1 MPGAVVKGRGVSRPT
16 PSYCSL
22 LLGGFLSG
30 MKAVLGEGGS
40 LWEWV
45 WKFWMWVLS
54 SGEKQ
59 EPPTLIILLKRCFL
73 SALSVEAC
81 PVFYGAVGT
90 VFIGSKTLLNST
102 FDLVDATNEEKE
114 AIGKLQDCF
123 NENGFRAKLF
133 IIELVV
139 IYSLHPLPCPAHSH
153 A

>member
-1 MPGAVVKGRGVSRPT
+1 M
-16 PSYCSL
+16 
-22 LLGGFLSG
+22 
-30 MKAVLGEGGS
+30 
-40 LWEWV
+40 
-45 WKFWMWVLS
+45 
-54 SGEKQ
+54 
-59 EPPTLIILLKRCFL
+59 
-73 SALSVEAC
+73 
-81 PVFYGAVGT
+81 FYGAVGT